1 MSATPDVAGAKPGF
15 DAIVLAGGAAT
26 RLGGVDKALL
36 EVGGATMLDR
46 VLDAVTGATTIVCV
60 GPRKPTSIPVTW
72 TREDPPGGGPAAA
85 VAAGLDAVREPV
97 VVVLAVDV
105 PLVTRD
111 LVGSLVTTVTPG
123 GDEAAM
129 AIDAHGVPQPL
140 IAAYDARRLRKLVGS
155 STSVHGLA
163 IGKLVEPMRT
173 TLVDAR
179 GVAADCDTWEE
190 LESLREVVGGA

>member
-1 MSATPDVAGAKPGF
+1 MSATPDVPEAEPRF

-60 GPRKPTSIPVTW
+60 GPRKPTSTPVTW

-111 LVGSLVTTVTPG
+111 LVGSLVATLTPG

-129 AIDAHGVPQPL
+129 ATDAHGVPQPL
-140 IAAYDARRLRKLVGS
+140 IAAYDARRLSKLVGS
-155 STSVHGLA
+155 SPSVHGLA

-173 TLVDAR
+173 TLVDAS
-179 GVAADCDTWEE
+179 GVAADCDTWED